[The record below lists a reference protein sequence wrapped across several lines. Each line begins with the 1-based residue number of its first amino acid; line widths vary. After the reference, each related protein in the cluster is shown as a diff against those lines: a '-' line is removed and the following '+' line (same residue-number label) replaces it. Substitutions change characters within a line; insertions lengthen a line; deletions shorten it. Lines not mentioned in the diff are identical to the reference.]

1 MNTVTDNKQCVM
13 RYFDII
19 CGRRTDLPIED
30 CFTIDARWHVPFSNP
45 MIKPNP
51 KCGLAGVMEVL
62 TSGVDIYQRDS
73 LDIHIESMIGDQ
85 SDVAVQLTLNAR
97 LANGAPYNNRYFFRF
112 RLEGERIAEV
122 WEYLDTLHQQRQ
134 GAFAHLD

>member
-19 CGRRTDLPIED
+19 SGRRTDLPLAD
-30 CFTIDARWHVPFSNP
+30 CFTPDARWHVPFSNP

-62 TSGVDIYQRDS
+62 TSGVDIYAPGS
-73 LDIHIESMIGDQ
+73 LDMHIESMIGDQ
-85 SDVAVQLTLNAR
+85 NDVAVQLTLNAR
-97 LANGAPYNNRYFFRF
+97 LANGAPYDNRYFFRF

-134 GAFAHLD
+134 GTFAQRD